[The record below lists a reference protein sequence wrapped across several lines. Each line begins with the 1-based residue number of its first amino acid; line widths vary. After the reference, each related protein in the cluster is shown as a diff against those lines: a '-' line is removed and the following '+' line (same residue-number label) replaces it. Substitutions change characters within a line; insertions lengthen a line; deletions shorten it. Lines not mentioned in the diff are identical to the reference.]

1 MVYELYI
8 YAWRVYGIE
17 TTFIQLRKWEEIV
30 HVALGSK
37 IS

>member
-17 TTFIQLRKWEEIV
+17 TTFIWLRKWEEIV
-30 HVALGSK
+30 HPALGAKS
-37 IS
+37 S